1 MAKKPPLLQIKDI
14 MAAVDRKDYNYYTNL
29 TDEQRKSMNLWMTQ
43 RYASSVQGKFAGH
56 YLVMVNEFMNTNW
69 SDVSKHPELQWK
81 LMCLAG
87 VGKTQFHPFVK
98 VPKAKRKRD
107 KIEELVRELF
117 PLLKHDEVRLFLKM
131 NTPDDIKQIALESG
145 VDDKTLDEAFK

>member
-1 MAKKPPLLQIKDI
+1 MTKKPLLQIKDI

-29 TDEQRKSMNLWMTQ
+29 TDEQRKSLNLWMTQ

-56 YLVMVNEFMNTNW
+56 YLVMINEFMNTNW

-87 VGKTQFHPFVK
+87 TGKPQFHPFVK
-98 VPKAKRKRD
+98 VPKAKRKKD
-107 KIEELVRELF
+107 KVEELVRELF
-117 PLLKHDEVRLFLKM
+117 PLLKNDEIRLFLKM
-131 NTPDDIKQIALESG
+131 NSHSEIKELAMESG
-145 VDDKTLDEAFK
+145 VDDNTLDEAFK

>member
-1 MAKKPPLLQIKDI
+1 MAKKPLLQIKDI

-87 VGKTQFHPFVK
+87 TAKVQFHPFVK
-98 VPKAKRKRD
+98 VPKAKRK
-107 KIEELVRELF
+107 KNKVEELVRELF
-117 PLLKHDEVRLFLKM
+117 PLLKNDEIELFLKM
-131 NTPDDIKQIALESG
+131 NSNDDIKELAIESG

>member
-1 MAKKPPLLQIKDI
+1 MAKKPLLQIKDI
-14 MAAVDRKDYNYYTNL
+14 MAAVDRKDYGYYERL
-29 TDEQRKSMNLWMTQ
+29 TDEQRKSLNLWMTQ

-56 YLVMVNEFMNTNW
+56 YLVMINEFMNTHW

-87 VGKTQFHPFVK
+87 TGKPQFHPFVK
-98 VPKAKRKRD
+98 VPKAKRKKDRV
-107 KIEELVRELF
+107 EEIIRELF
-117 PLLKHDEVRLFLKM
+117 PLLKNDEIELFLKM
-131 NTPDDIKQIALESG
+131 NSKEELKVLAMESG

>member
-1 MAKKPPLLQIKDI
+1 

-29 TDEQRKSMNLWMTQ
+29 TDEQRKSLNLWMTQ

-56 YLVMVNEFMNTNW
+56 YLVMVNEFMNTHW
-69 SDVSKHPELQWK
+69 SDISKHPELQWK

-87 VGKTQFHPFVK
+87 TGKVQFHPFVK
-98 VPKAKRKRD
+98 VPKAKRK
-107 KIEELVRELF
+107 KNKVEELVRELF
-117 PLLKHDEVRLFLKM
+117 PLLKNDEIELFLKM
-131 NTPDDIKQIALESG
+131 NSNDEIKEVAIESG

>member
-1 MAKKPPLLQIKDI
+1 MAKKPLLQIKDI

-29 TDEQRKSMNLWMTQ
+29 TDEQRKSLNLWMTQ

-87 VGKTQFHPFVK
+87 TGKVQFHPFVK
-98 VPKAKRKRD
+98 VPKAKRK
-107 KIEELVRELF
+107 KNKVEELVRELF
-117 PLLKHDEVRLFLKM
+117 PLLKNDEIELFLKM
-131 NTPDDIKQIALESG
+131 NSNDDIKELAIESG